1 MVSAAER
8 TQKVDP
14 TVYPVEE
21 RVGEDIL
28 QRWIVE
34 LFRPLVEQWLKDQGV
49 KAFVGADQFIYYRQH
64 DPSKRMAPDTYVLP
78 GVEPLA
84 HVPSWKTFETGI
96 APSFVLEVVSKD
108 WEKDYVDAPSAC
120 AEAGVAELVVFD
132 PLHESSRE
140 RYRFQVFRRT
150 AKRRFTRVEV
160 TNDDRV
166 RARTLGCYL
175 RAVGVDR
182 LVRLRLATG
191 AHGEAIVPT
200 LEERERAQKEQERAQ
215 KEQERAQK
223 MAALARVAELERELA
238 RHRAPSGAKKRRR

>member
-64 DPSKRMAPDTYVLP
+64 DAYKRMSPDTYVLP

-120 AEAGVAELVVFD
+120 AEAGVRELVVFD
-132 PLHESSRE
+132 PLYESSHE

-150 AKRRFTRVEV
+150 GKRRFTRVEV

-191 AHGEAIVPT
+191 AHGETIVPT
-200 LEERERAQKEQERAQ
+200 LEERERAQKV
-215 KEQERAQK
+215 
-223 MAALARVAELERELA
+223 AALARVAELERELA
-238 RHRAPSGAKKRRR
+238 RHGAPGGAKKRKR

>member
-8 TQKVDP
+8 TRKVDP

-49 KAFVGADQFIYYRQH
+49 RAFVGADQFIYYRQH
-64 DPSKRMAPDTYVLP
+64 DASKRMAPDTYVLP

-96 APSFVLEVVSKD
+96 TPSFVVEVVSKD

-120 AEAGVAELVVFD
+120 AEAGVTELVVFD
-132 PLHESSRE
+132 PLYETSRE

-166 RARTLGCYL
+166 RSRTLGCYL

-200 LEERERAQKEQERAQ
+200 LEERERAQKV
-215 KEQERAQK
+215 
-223 MAALARVAELERELA
+223 AALARVAELERELA
-238 RHRAPSGAKKRRR
+238 RHRAPGRAKKRRR